1 MNSGFVNNDKQ
12 IMKTPLILVVDDDE
26 MARIVARAALEQ
38 GGYRVVEA
46 EDGAEA
52 VKAFETMHPD
62 LIVMD
67 VMMPKVNGFTACSRI
82 RALPGGRYTPIA
94 MVTGLEDMASID
106 HAYQVGATDFITK
119 PINYSLLT
127 YRMHYMLRVKRIQD
141 DLIASEARL
150 ARAQRIARLGH
161 WEWEAGHD
169 RMEWSDQGLKIM
181 GLPLNEACTYQGF
194 LNRVHPGERPAV
206 EDAMKKAVTHKTGY
220 SLEHRVVSP
229 DGTLRTVY
237 QEAEF
242 VVDEIGKGPRLVG
255 TLQDIT
261 ERKRVELQVQQLSYY
276 DKITGLPNRILLKRL
291 LAHALQ
297 RAKQQNRHLAVLT
310 VNLDHFNR
318 INDTLGYSL
327 GDELLQEVALRLSRE
342 LRNSSLTRGG
352 TYGILEGRS
361 DAIAHLG
368 GDEFVLVLNEIRGSE
383 DAGTVARRVADIL
396 AAPFSLKEN
405 EVHITPSIGIS
416 VFPDDSQDGE
426 ILLKQSGQALNH
438 AKAEGRNCYKFYT
451 AAMNARAFER
461 LSMEANLRKALE
473 QEQFRLHYQPKVD
486 IRTGQVVGMEAL
498 VRWENPDLG
507 LVLPARFIPVAEE
520 RGLIIPLSEW
530 ALREACQQMVAWR
543 SEGIPPLRVSVNLSA
558 SQFSQKDLL
567 ATLERTLRETG
578 MDPCWLE
585 LEITESLLM
594 RDVETTIARLTSF
607 QDLGIEISID
617 DFGTGYSSLAYL
629 KRFSI
634 NALKVDQSFIREIP
648 HDPDDAAIVRAVVA
662 LGHSLRLRV
671 VAEGVEHESQLAFL
685 KELGC
690 DEVQGYYFSRPLSS
704 DAFAEWV
711 MSRQPVALMQAV
723 G

>member
-1 MNSGFVNNDKQ
+1 
-12 IMKTPLILVVDDDE
+12 
-26 MARIVARAALEQ
+26 
-38 GGYRVVEA
+38 
-46 EDGAEA
+46 
-52 VKAFETMHPD
+52 
-62 LIVMD
+62 
-67 VMMPKVNGFTACSRI
+67 
-82 RALPGGRYTPIA
+82 
-94 MVTGLEDMASID
+94 
-106 HAYQVGATDFITK
+106 
-119 PINYSLLT
+119 
-127 YRMHYMLRVKRIQD
+127 
-141 DLIASEARL
+141 
-150 ARAQRIARLGH
+150 
-161 WEWEAGHD
+161 
-169 RMEWSDQGLKIM
+169 
-181 GLPLNEACTYQGF
+181 
-194 LNRVHPGERPAV
+194 
-206 EDAMKKAVTHKTGY
+206 
-220 SLEHRVVSP
+220 
-229 DGTLRTVY
+229 
-237 QEAEF
+237 
-242 VVDEIGKGPRLVG
+242 
-255 TLQDIT
+255 
-261 ERKRVELQVQQLSYY
+261 
-276 DKITGLPNRILLKRL
+276 
-291 LAHALQ
+291 
-297 RAKQQNRHLAVLT
+297 
-310 VNLDHFNR
+310 
-318 INDTLGYSL
+318 
-327 GDELLQEVALRLSRE
+327 
-342 LRNSSLTRGG
+342 
-352 TYGILEGRS
+352 
-361 DAIAHLG
+361 
-368 GDEFVLVLNEIRGSE
+368 
-383 DAGTVARRVADIL
+383 
-396 AAPFSLKEN
+396 
-405 EVHITPSIGIS
+405 VHITPSIGIS